1 MDFTVNSSRKIPK
14 IAVLTCR
21 ITDIITVYTTDL
33 TCVYRL
39 AAIFSCPQCHTD
51 IKFPAYTVLVVAYVF
66 CNVQCLSKNN
76 YCHHYWDFS
85 I

>member
-33 TCVYRL
+33 CL
-39 AAIFSCPQCHTD
+39 QISCNIFMS
-51 IKFPAYTVLVVAYVF
+51 TVPY
-66 CNVQCLSKNN
+66 
-76 YCHHYWDFS
+76 
-85 I
+85 